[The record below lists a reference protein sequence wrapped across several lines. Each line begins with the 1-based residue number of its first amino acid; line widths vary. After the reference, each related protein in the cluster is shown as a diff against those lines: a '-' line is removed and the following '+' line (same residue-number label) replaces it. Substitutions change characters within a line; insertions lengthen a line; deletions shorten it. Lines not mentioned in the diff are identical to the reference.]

1 MRYLTNHA
9 RRIPLFMTWLFS
21 LGSLASLAQD
31 LDYPDFRSKKDNFSK
46 VRETAVRADLASFC
60 LSGVDESIGKA
71 VLRNLPVK
79 DYGNNF
85 MQFEGENIQVMIL
98 TGVFDP
104 SKYKIARQESHVL
117 KINGHPYYGGN
128 YGDLPRTTI
137 QSVTVLIGK
146 DTIPIPKEAYADLFE
161 PSFSYNQGGSVKSR
175 NNVYLSADKS
185 RIYIYM
191 LNTES
196 GGTEYTWIIQDK
208 QYLRRVVDFGFLK

>member
-1 MRYLTNHA
+1 MRYL
-9 RRIPLFMTWLFS
+9 IS
-21 LGSLASLAQD
+21 LVLIYSSVTCLAQD

-46 VRETAVRADLASFC
+46 VREAALRADLASFT

-71 VLRNLPVK
+71 VLKNLPIK

-85 MQFEGENIQVMIL
+85 MIFEGDNIQVTIR

-104 SKYKIARQESHVL
+104 SKYKINRQESHVL

-128 YGDLPRTTI
+128 YGDLPKTTI
-137 QSVTVLIGK
+137 QSISVLIGK
-146 DTIPIPKEAYADLFE
+146 DTVAIPPEAYSDLFE
-161 PSFSYNQGGSVKSR
+161 PRFSYSQSGSVKTR

-191 LNTES
+191 LNAET
-196 GGTEYTWIIQDK
+196 GGTEYTWVIQDK
-208 QYLRRVVDFGFLK
+208 NYLRRVVDFGFLK

>member
-1 MRYLTNHA
+1 MRYL
-9 RRIPLFMTWLFS
+9 FS
-21 LGSLASLAQD
+21 FLLLCSAIAAVAQD

-46 VRETAVRADLASFC
+46 VHDTPLRNDLASFV

-71 VLRNLPVK
+71 TLNTLPVK

-85 MQFEGENIQVMIL
+85 MSFEGNTIQVTIR

-104 SKYKIARQESHVL
+104 SKYKINRQETHVL

-128 YGDLPRTTI
+128 YGDLPKTTI

-146 DTIPIPKEAYADLFE
+146 DTVAIPKEAYSDLFE
-161 PSFSYNQGGSVKSR
+161 PRFSYNQSGSTKTKNS
-175 NNVYLSADKS
+175 VYLSADKS

-191 LNTES
+191 LNPES

-208 QYLRRVVDFGFLK
+208 AYLRRVVDFGFLK